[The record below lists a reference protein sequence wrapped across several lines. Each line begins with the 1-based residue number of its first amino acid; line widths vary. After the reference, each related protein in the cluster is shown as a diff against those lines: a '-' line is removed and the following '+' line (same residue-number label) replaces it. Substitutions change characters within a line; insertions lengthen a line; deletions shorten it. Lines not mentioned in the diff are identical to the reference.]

1 MMQKSLFVKYIFKG
15 KVFLVTFSGGQRD
28 KHFLIGKKLVVGSD
42 PTLFWQIFND
52 KFPKRYDLI
61 VKEDDKYYLNL
72 LNTFTIEVTK
82 NKQALELS
90 DLKNQGIL
98 KDNRLYLSEDIEGK
112 VIVDENTEFVFN
124 HIKLKDGLTEEE
136 KKLIALLHQWPK
148 ATQQEKFTKY
158 SMISLILLILILASV
173 VGWTYTPPKKA
184 TVFERAERE
193 ISIMTELSLKP
204 QTEETLFDYDENYE
218 EVVDDGT
225 GTEITQDDANRQA
238 SINARQQE
246 RIKGRKSSSK
256 ASKGSLY
263 SGVAGGSGAG
273 GSIDA
278 SQVGTGSNLA
288 VRARVSGLTGAG
300 SRESGF
306 TNIEVDTGSGYAEIA
321 ERARRQK
328 GDQLNAAAI
337 SSSGVIASRLGG
349 RKTTSLSASGD
360 VDLGSIASTLGDGNV
375 SVAELRAKNIKI
387 EGIESGEV
395 EVIEA
400 PKINLT
406 NAQKDS
412 HLEEWFTSR
421 LSLQIQQKFNAFKLR
436 KPIKG
441 ELTFAFVFRNDIVV
455 SIKVTGRGSIGDK
468 EFTKSLEDIIKGKR
482 CPNIGDYVGR
492 MIENYE

>member
-1 MMQKSLFVKYIFKG
+1 MQKSLFIKYLFKG
-15 KVFLVTFSGGQRD
+15 KVFLVTFSHGQRD

-82 NKQALELS
+82 NKQALELN

-98 KDNRLYLSEDIEGK
+98 KDNRLCLSEDIEGK
-112 VIVDENTEFVFN
+112 VIVDENTEFSFS
-124 HIKLKDGLTEEE
+124 HINLKGDLTDEE
-136 KKLIALLHQWPK
+136 KKLVALLHQWPK
-148 ATQQEKFTKY
+148 ATGQEKFTRY
-158 SMISLILLILILASV
+158 SMIFLILFILILASI

-184 TVFERAERE
+184 SVFDRAEKE
-193 ISIMTELSLKP
+193 ISMMTELSLKV
-204 QTEETLFDYDENYE
+204 QTEETLFDYNDEDDYA
-218 EVVDDGT
+218 EVADDT
-225 GTEITQDDANRQA
+225 DSDVTQDDANRQA
-238 SINARQQE
+238 SVNARQQA
-246 RIKGRKSSSK
+246 RIKGRKSSST
-256 ASKGSLY
+256 ASKGNLY
-263 SGVAGGSGAG
+263 QGVAGGSGSG

-288 VRARVSGLTGAG
+288 VRARVSGLTGTG
-300 SRESGF
+300 GRDSGF

-360 VDLGSIASTLGDGNV
+360 VDLGTIASTLGDGNQ
-375 SVAELRAKNIKI
+375 SVAELKAKNIKI

-395 EVIEA
+395 EKIEA

-455 SIKVTGRGSIGDK
+455 SIKVTGRGSIGDHR
-468 EFTKSLEDIIKGKR
+468 I
-482 CPNIGDYVGR
+482 
-492 MIENYE
+492 